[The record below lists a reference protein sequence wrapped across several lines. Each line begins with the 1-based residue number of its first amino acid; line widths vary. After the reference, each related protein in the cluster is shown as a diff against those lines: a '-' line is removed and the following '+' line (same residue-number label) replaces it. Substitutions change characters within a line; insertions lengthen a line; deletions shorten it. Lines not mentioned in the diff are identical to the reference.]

1 MRMRCFPVF
10 LMFVVCSLIPALI
23 PDATAQAP
31 QAPTDNGRK
40 LVRRVDPAYP
50 EMAKRVNLTG
60 TVKVYAVVGPD
71 GTVKSVEPVGGSP
84 LLVQAS
90 EDAIKKWKFVPAAAE
105 SKELIE
111 LHFHPE

>member
-1 MRMRCFPVF
+1 MRMRGFPVF
-10 LMFVVCSLIPALI
+10 LMFVLCSFIPALI
-23 PDATAQAP
+23 LAGTAQAP
-31 QAPTDNGRK
+31 QAANENGRK
-40 LVRRVDPAYP
+40 LVRRVDPSYP

-71 GTVKSVEPVGGSP
+71 GTVKAVEPVGGSP